1 MSGRANGNVLRFPG
15 RRGCLFSDEQMREMR
30 AADPA
35 KVLQTPAALRRST
48 LERSFLSVSNST
60 SKTYKAALRGL
71 DKWLD
76 DRDLDDGLLADYA
89 LSLHRDGKAP
99 STISTVLAAA
109 RFRAKALRQPNPVG
123 PETEAVRRHVRR
135 EGAGRGK
142 GQANPLTR
150 DEVERVI
157 STAERDGSVWAIRDA
172 ALVAAAFY
180 CGLRSAEVTAVKV
193 RDLEFRDDGT
203 GLLSIRQSKSDQ
215 FGRGKTVPIPR
226 PAARRISA
234 WLRLAGIEAGPVFP
248 AIQTNGIGGAP
259 PKVLD
264 RAMHKV
270 HTGRIIRD
278 RAKAAGFPGISSHSM
293 RRSFAQHLSREGYET
308 HVIAEAGRW
317 SDLSMVLRYTQGTRA
332 ARSAVL
338 SAFDE

>member
-1 MSGRANGNVLRFPG
+1 M
-15 RRGCLFSDEQMREMR
+15 
-30 AADPA
+30 
-35 KVLQTPAALRRST
+35 
-48 LERSFLSVSNST
+48 
-60 SKTYKAALRGL
+60 RGL

-150 DEVERVI
+150 NEVERVI

-172 ALVAAAFY
+172 ALVATSFY
-180 CGLRSAEVTAVKV
+180 CGLRSAEVTALKV
-193 RDLEFRDDGT
+193 RDLEIRRRRDRAPLDPAEQVAT
-203 GLLSIRQSKSDQ
+203 S
-215 FGRGKTVPIPR
+215 FGRGKTVPIPK
-226 PAARRISA
+226 PAVRRISA
-234 WLRLAGIEAGPVFP
+234 WLRLAGIEAGPSAVFP
-248 AIQTNGIGGAP
+248 PIQTNGIGGAP

-270 HTGRIIRD
+270 HVGRIIRD

-317 SDLSMVLRYTQGTRA
+317 SDLSHGP
-332 ARSAVL
+332 AVHAGDPGRQERRPL
-338 SAFDE
+338 GVRRVGPPAGRHRNTI